1 MQAGLPSQHEGR
13 PVRGSRLLLAAGTL
27 ASAVPLGAA
36 FSQDSPPDAAPIL
49 VVDGEGG
56 GIEGA
61 VVQVLRAPPADA
73 ALPHGALLIR
83 TRTTSNG
90 AMERGL
96 PSVRG
101 MTLVVDHPRYE
112 RFIGT
117 FDDGRMPATIRLGP
131 GRSLKGRVFFSDG
144 REAARATVCVRWRD
158 ENAPFPTDAVRR
170 CADTGNDGRFV
181 VSGLSTFPEAEVV
194 AEAEGHGRAARDIG
208 GSPWPDQPILLR
220 LPAEATGDEATVRQ
234 TSPGG
239 VRVQVLSAA
248 GVPVDRFTMRVLIK
262 RARSHSTF
270 AREVDQGTSP
280 VVVPIPG
287 DVGQAD
293 LVQIHFQ
300 AENHL
305 LSGAYGLTPSPGRVV
320 DLGVVYLE
328 PGAVVTGRLF
338 AAGGAEPIAG
348 CVLELLPSG
357 NAHLQY
363 RLQGR
368 QDITVSDGHGGF
380 LLGGLSE
387 GRYYVRTECRIGPP
401 TARLIALDGSERAD
415 LGEIWMLAPRTVLV
429 RAHGVTHGTVRVMD
443 RFREMEAPLA
453 TANLQ
458 PTGRGNRDPSSFA
471 VVQLAS
477 GRYRIDIRNSSDS
490 LLVSKE
496 IRVDAYDPA
505 DRIEVDLAYRNRTIR
520 SILTLGGV
528 PVNGGLVGFERVPG
542 SRAGVGLLQ
551 INVQQGDTVT
561 HSTTL
566 RPGQAFLRQSRVA
579 ADGSFTVKGAP
590 DEFLWMTWVAAN
602 GRSRVGRIWPDRP
615 LSQFELGGTSV
626 VSGELRPAAGHTLKQ
641 AHVALIGDLGL
652 EVAGTSTAENG
663 YFTLPPAPP
672 GHYRLQADTGAGL
685 AHTELTLKAD
695 LHPPFQAL
703 QVDEEALGEV
713 EVRLATPDGPMVG
726 AWIHVLGPDET
737 LAAAGIVAEDGVLR
751 ADNVPPGEVTVLWN
765 HGGACVGA
773 DKVTVE
779 AARTAQLKRTLPLGR
794 LLELRCLDRSC
805 AGETL
810 SLVRV
815 TTEAGVKVAHHL
827 PGALPGTT
835 FSEDGRVGLGCLT
848 PGAYTVSLWVDE
860 HRLGAEFELDPGP
873 EEVPVTVTL
882 EPTPE

>member
-1 MQAGLPSQHEGR
+1 MQ
-13 PVRGSRLLLAAGTL
+13 
-27 ASAVPLGAA
+27 
-36 FSQDSPPDAAPIL
+36 
-49 VVDGEGG
+49 
-56 GIEGA
+56 
-61 VVQVLRAPPADA
+61 
-73 ALPHGALLIR
+73 
-83 TRTTSNG
+83 
-90 AMERGL
+90 
-96 PSVRG
+96 
-101 MTLVVDHPRYE
+101 
-112 RFIGT
+112 
-117 FDDGRMPATIRLGP
+117 
-131 GRSLKGRVFFSDG
+131 VF
-144 REAARATVCVRWRD
+144 
-158 ENAPFPTDAVRR
+158 
-170 CADTGNDGRFV
+170 
-181 VSGLSTFPEAEVV
+181 
-194 AEAEGHGRAARDIG
+194 
-208 GSPWPDQPILLR
+208 
-220 LPAEATGDEATVRQ
+220 
-234 TSPGG
+234 
-239 VRVQVLSAA
+239 SAA

-262 RARSHSTF
+262 RVRSHSTLST
-270 AREVDQGTSP
+270 EVEQGTSP
-280 VVVPIPG
+280 VIVPIPG

-293 LVQIHFQ
+293 LVQVDFQ

-305 LSGAYGLTPSPGRVV
+305 LSGAYGLSLNPGRVM

-338 AAGGAEPIAG
+338 AAGGAEPVAG
-348 CVLELLPSG
+348 CVLELLPAG
-357 NAHLQY
+357 NAHILH
-363 RLQGR
+363 RLRGR
-368 QDITVSDGHGGF
+368 QDITVSDGDGGF

-387 GRYYVRTECRIGPP
+387 GRYYLRAECRTGPP
-401 TARLIALDGSERAD
+401 IARLIALDASERAD
-415 LGEIWMLAPRTVLV
+415 LGEIWMPAPRTVLV

-458 PTGRGNRDPSSFA
+458 PTGGGNRAPSSFA

-477 GRYRIDIRNSSDS
+477 GRYRIDLRDSSDS

-496 IRVDAYDPA
+496 IQVHAYDPA
-505 DRIEVDLAYRNRTIR
+505 DRVEVDLVYRNRTIQ
-520 SILTLGGV
+520 STLTLDGV
-528 PVNGGLVGFERVPG
+528 PVNGGLVGFERIPG
-542 SRAGVGLLQ
+542 SRAGTGLLQ

-590 DEFLWMTWVAAN
+590 DESLWMTWVSAN
-602 GRSRVGRIWPDRP
+602 GRSRIGRIWPDRP

-626 VSGELRPAAGHTLKQ
+626 VSGELRPPAGHTLKQ

-685 AHTELTLKAD
+685 AHTELTLNAD
-695 LHPPFQAL
+695 MHFPFQTL
-703 QVDEEALGEV
+703 QVNEGTLGEV
-713 EVRLATPDGPMVG
+713 EVRLATPGLPMVG

-737 LAAAGIVAEDGVLR
+737 LAAAGLVAEAADVLR
-751 ADNVPPGEVTVLWN
+751 ADNVPPGEVTVLWS

-779 AARTAQLKRTLPLGR
+779 AARTAQLNRTLPLGR
-794 LLELRCLDRSC
+794 LLELRCLGRSC

-815 TTEAGVKVAHHL
+815 NTEAGVKVAHHL

-848 PGAYTVSLWVDE
+848 PGAYTVSLWVGE
-860 HRLGAEFELDPGP
+860 HRWGAAFELDPGP
-873 EEVPVTVTL
+873 EELPFTVTL